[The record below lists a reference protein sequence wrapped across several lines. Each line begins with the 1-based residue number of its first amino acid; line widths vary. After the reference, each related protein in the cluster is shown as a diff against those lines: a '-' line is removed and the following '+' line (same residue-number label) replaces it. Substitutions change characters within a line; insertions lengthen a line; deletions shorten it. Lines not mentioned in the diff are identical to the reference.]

1 MSMIISTLA
10 QGQQGDPTN
19 TFIMMIVMVVIMW
32 VVLFRP
38 QQKRQKE
45 LRQRVEAMKKGDKV
59 VTAGGIHGIVHSIGE
74 LTVSVKVAEGIN
86 VEFDK
91 TAIASIPSAEKAA
104 QKGAKK

>member
-10 QGQQGDPTN
+10 AGEANQFGGIIPII
-19 TFIMMIVMVVIMW
+19 IMFVVMW
-32 VVLFRP
+32 VILIRP

-45 LRQRVEAMKKGDKV
+45 LSQRVAAMKKGDKV
-59 VTAGGIHGIVHSIGE
+59 ITAGGIHGIVHSIGE
-74 LTVSVKVAEGIN
+74 HTVSLKVAEGIN